1 MSLYINTNSSAAYA
15 SFHLGRNNKS
25 LHESLVR
32 LSSGKRI
39 NNPGDDS
46 GGLAVSMK
54 LSSSINRLNAAER
67 NLQNAISFIEVQDG
81 ILEAAGRIVDRMIE
95 LKGMSQDMMKNSF
108 DNSTYNNEFRDL
120 QMQLFDMTNQTFNG
134 VSLFAQYNSEGG
146 NGVFHAM
153 PTTAS
158 RAFDNTVSI
167 YTSADGSSGPTI
179 SINKSLLL
187 SALTVNTSTLK
198 SSIFSVGT
206 TGNGTVANDRDAQ
219 TITFASEEIDTAIDL
234 TKISVGVLN
243 QVLENIAGL
252 RAQNGATQSR
262 LSFASDNI
270 VRQATNMEAA
280 YGRIMDVDIAAESTR
295 LAKYNV
301 LKQASAAMLAQANS
315 GSDVALMLLR

>member
-198 SSIFSVGT
+198 SSIFSAGT
-206 TGNGTVANDRDAQ
+206 TGNGVVANDRDAQ

>member
-153 PTTAS
+153 PTTGS

-198 SSIFSVGT
+198 SSIFSAGT
-206 TGNGTVANDRDAQ
+206 TGNGVVANDRDAQ

>member
-1 MSLYINTNSSAAYA
+1 MSLYINTNSSTAYA

-206 TGNGTVANDRDAQ
+206 TGNGTVANDRDAK

-234 TKISVGVLN
+234 TKISQWVYS
-243 QVLENIAGL
+243 I
-252 RAQNGATQSR
+252 RFSR
-262 LSFASDNI
+262 IS
-270 VRQATNMEAA
+270 Q
-280 YGRIMDVDIAAESTR
+280 G
-295 LAKYNV
+295 
-301 LKQASAAMLAQANS
+301 
-315 GSDVALMLLR
+315 